1 MFRDKSH
8 LLKRLKMS
16 LGIYSIKLPVDDNE
30 LYKDVIEDTTIPVF
44 STYVPY
50 EYSMI
55 ADLNELRISDRY
67 SVDDSSLI
75 SNVYQVPDL
84 FKKQRLTGINNIRPY
99 IEYNGM
105 MMTSSYETIDSYQV
119 LATGQGLAN
128 LSSAMVPPQTWKFL
142 PPNRFQIFNQVLYN
156 NKVYLDLTYTHS
168 PELFTIPETARESF
182 FNLALL
188 DCKMYLWNALR
199 YYTTVQTAFGQM
211 DLKIDAWENAE
222 SDRRDMLREWDESY
236 HLDSVPA
243 IFYI

>member
-16 LGIYSIKLPVDDNE
+16 LSIYSLKLPVSDEE
-30 LYKDVIEDTTIPVF
+30 LFQDVIVDTTIPVF

-50 EYSMI
+50 KWSMI
-55 ADLNELRISDRY
+55 GDLNEMRVSDRY
-67 SVDDSSLI
+67 SQDDSSLV
-75 SNVYQVPDL
+75 SNVYQIPDL
-84 FKKQRLTGINNIRPY
+84 FKRQRIIGIYNIRPY

-128 LSSAMVPPQTWKFL
+128 LSSAMVPPQTFEFL

-156 NKVYLDLTYTHS
+156 NKVYLDLMYTHS

-188 DCKMYLWNALR
+188 DCKAYLWNALR
-199 YYTTVQTAFGQM
+199 YYTTIQTAFCQM
-211 DLKIDAWENAE
+211 DLKIDSWENAE
-222 SDRRDMLREWDESY
+222 ADRKDLLQQWDENY
-236 HLDSVPA
+236 HLDSMPA